1 MIRYPPESEMTTYSS
16 FISMPTPNGAF
27 LPSDEDVKCP
37 KMTKEELKLQE
48 ILEDNRRIAKKGKE
62 VAHEES
68 DEDYDG

>member
-1 MIRYPPESEMTTYSS
+1 MTTYSS

-27 LPSDEDVKCP
+27 LPSDEDIKCP

-48 ILEDNRRIAKKGKE
+48 ILEDNRKRATRGKE
-62 VAHEES
+62 PTHEES

>member
-37 KMTKEELKLQE
+37 KMTKEELTLQE
-48 ILEDNRRIAKKGKE
+48 ILEDNRKRAKKGKE
-62 VAHEES
+62 VVHEES